1 MITDLSPLQRRVR
14 WVGLLAGPILA
25 LITYF
30 MVVGH
35 SVEGEGAVALH
46 SALTPAG
53 RATLAVMVWM
63 AVWWLTEAIDISA
76 TALLPLA
83 VFPIFGIA
91 SIREAAGPF
100 ASPVIYLFLGG
111 FLIAVTMQR
120 WGLDRRLALGI
131 LRVVGSSPARMV
143 GGFMLATA
151 TLSAFVSNTATTAMM
166 LPIAISII
174 TLLENPGSVTG
185 GVNNNKISTVGI
197 EDRRRFA
204 TCLMLAITYAASIGG
219 IATIIGTPPNG
230 ILVEFLRENLGI
242 DISFAQWL
250 RVGLPIAIVFLPVT
264 WFLLTRLLFTVHRV
278 HFESGVDFLHEEYRK
293 LGPMKAGEWATLI
306 VFLIAA
312 FLWIFRPL
320 LAAIHFQSGGD
331 MVSPFSGLSDGGIAI
346 MAGVALFVIPVNR
359 KAHTFALDWPTAR
372 TIPWGI
378 LILFGG
384 GLSLAAAVK
393 ANGVAEFFGSQS
405 HFIQGAHPII
415 VLGCVVIFVGFLTE
429 LTSNTATTA
438 TLLPIL
444 AAVAPALDAS
454 PVMLCIAA
462 ALSASCGFM
471 MPVATPPNAIVFASG
486 KVTIGQMC
494 RAGIWLH
501 VVAIA
506 VITAFMYFLLGS
518 LLPHAI
524 LTIPT
529 P

>member
-30 MVVGH
+30 TITRNSTPVGESLSLH
-35 SVEGEGAVALH
+35 GAL
-46 SALTPAG
+46 SPAG

-83 VFPIFGIA
+83 LFPIFGVATIK
-91 SIREAAGPF
+91 AAAAPF
-100 ASPVIYLFLGG
+100 ASPVIYLFFGG

-174 TLLENPGSVTG
+174 TLLDNPP
-185 GVNNNKISTVGI
+185 TVSEG
-197 EDRRRFA
+197 ETDLPGAGPDDRKRFA
-204 TCLMLAITYAASIGG
+204 VCLMLAIAYAASIGG
-219 IATIIGTPPNG
+219 MATIIGTPPNG
-230 ILVEFLRENLGI
+230 ILVEFLRENVGI

-250 RVGLPIAIVFLPVT
+250 KVGVPIAVIFLPVT
-264 WFLLTRLLFTVHRV
+264 WFLLTRLLYPVHRV
-278 HFESGVDFLHEEYRK
+278 KFQSGSDFLHKEYQK
-293 LGPMKAGEWATLI
+293 LGPMKGGEWASLI
-306 VFLIAA
+306 VFLTAA

-320 LAAIHFQSGGD
+320 LTTIHFGTGD
-331 MVSPFSGLSDGGIAI
+331 QIIAPFSGLSDGGIAVI
-346 MAGVALFVIPVNR
+346 AGLALFVIPINIR
-359 KAHTFALDWPTAR
+359 KHIFALDWKTAR

-378 LILFGG
+378 LVLFGG

-393 ANGVAEFFGSQS
+393 TNGVAEFFGSQTNI
-405 HFIQGAHPII
+405 IQGSHSIFI
-415 VLGCVVIFVGFLTE
+415 LISVITFVVFLTE

-444 AAVAPALDAS
+444 AAVAPSLNTS
-454 PVMLCIAA
+454 PAMLCIAA
-462 ALSASCGFM
+462 ALSASCAFM
-471 MPVATPPNAIVFASG
+471 MPVATPPNAIVFGSG
-486 KVTIGQMC
+486 RVTIGQMC
-494 RAGIWLH
+494 HAGIWLNIA
-501 VVAIA
+501 AIA
-506 VITAFMYFLLGS
+506 IITSFMYYALGFFFPPAT
-518 LLPHAI
+518 LM
-524 LTIPT
+524 IPA